1 MENNIIRALF
11 VSLLNRLSNED
22 RHIYD
27 VWKHKSVNWV
37 VTAWVWR
44 DEESFWLWF
53 PEDWWDKI
61 IVPEVNTIP
70 YCTIQISNDKN
81 IEFILSL

>member
-27 VWKHKSVNWV
+27 VWKHKSVN
-37 VTAWVWR
+37 
-44 DEESFWLWF
+44 
-53 PEDWWDKI
+53 
-61 IVPEVNTIP
+61 
-70 YCTIQISNDKN
+70 
-81 IEFILSL
+81 